1 MHIVLPGSSGETR
14 FRETASAGRRGL
26 DSEVSGGFMQQ
37 AIARMH
43 KVTGAGT
50 QASDVAGA
58 AWWAATDPS
67 SPLNFPAGAA
77 AGAA

>member
-1 MHIVLPGSSGETR
+1 
-14 FRETASAGRRGL
+14 
-26 DSEVSGGFMQQ
+26 MQQ